1 MRRGGGK
8 TTSPALKQN
17 KHFNHGK
24 RAAARPCKYL
34 SDTRTRT
41 QLDDDNNTEP
51 NAAAH

>member
-1 MRRGGGK
+1 MRK
-8 TTSPALKQN
+8 TTMPALKQN
-17 KHFNHGK
+17 KHFNHSK

-34 SDTRTRT
+34 TDT